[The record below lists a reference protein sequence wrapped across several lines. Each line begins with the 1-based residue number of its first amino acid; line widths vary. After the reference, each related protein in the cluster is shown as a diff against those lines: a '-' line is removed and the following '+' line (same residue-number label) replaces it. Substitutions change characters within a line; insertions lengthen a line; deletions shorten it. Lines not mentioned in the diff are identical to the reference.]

1 MYYYKKKNFFKFA
14 TNIESLSMEDSNT
27 TGQDRLV
34 RANFQ
39 LTVHGYLVPKE
50 IANKASTN
58 RIVTPNKIQFVAETF
73 TDINDVL
80 EEENRR
86 NRMT

>member
-1 MYYYKKKNFFKFA
+1 
-14 TNIESLSMEDSNT
+14 MEDSNT

-50 IANKASTN
+50 IANKVTN
-58 RIVTPNKIQFVAETF
+58 KRIVTPNKIQFASETF
-73 TDINDVL
+73 TDINDIL
-80 EEENRR
+80 DEDRRR
-86 NRMT
+86 NML